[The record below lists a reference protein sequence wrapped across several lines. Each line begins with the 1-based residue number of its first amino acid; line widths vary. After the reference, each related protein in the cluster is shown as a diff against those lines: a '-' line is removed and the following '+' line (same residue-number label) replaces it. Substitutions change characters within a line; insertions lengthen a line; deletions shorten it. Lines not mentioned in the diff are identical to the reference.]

1 MIAINYYTDTITVIE
16 TLGEYMLLAAGE
28 RSDNLTNIPD
38 CFVLK
43 MQDRLSITKFQQ
55 LTEPVHV

>member
-16 TLGEYMLLAAGE
+16 TLGEYMLLTPDD
-28 RSDNLTNIPD
+28 RSNNLRDIQD

-43 MQDRLSITKFQQ
+43 MQDGLSISKFQR
-55 LTEPVHV
+55 LPEPVHI